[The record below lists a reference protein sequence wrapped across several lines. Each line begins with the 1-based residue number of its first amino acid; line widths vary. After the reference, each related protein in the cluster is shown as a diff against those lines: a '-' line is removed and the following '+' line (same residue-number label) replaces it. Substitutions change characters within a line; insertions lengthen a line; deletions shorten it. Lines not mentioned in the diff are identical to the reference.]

1 MSKLNGKVAVITG
14 AASGMGKAIA
24 LLFASEGSRI
34 IASDINEERLEE
46 LCREAME
53 FEAEIFT
60 IVSDITK
67 QEEIDFVIDTAVKEY
82 GTLDI
87 LVNSAGVMDNFEGAE
102 SVTDQVYESV
112 MKINAE
118 GSFKTIRKALSVFL
132 PKESGTIINIASLAG
147 INGARGG
154 VAYTMSKHAVIGL
167 TKSTGYLYAK
177 KGIRCNAIA
186 PGGVESNISES
197 IDQSKVPALAKE
209 TIIPGMAINPRMGK
223 ASEIAKI
230 ALFLASE
237 ESSFINGEIIA
248 ADSGW
253 NAY

>member
-1 MSKLNGKVAVITG
+1 MGRLKEKVAVITG
-14 AASGMGKAIA
+14 AASGMGKATA
-24 LLFASEGSRI
+24 LLFASEGSKI
-34 IASDINEERLEE
+34 VASDIHKERLEALE
-46 LCREAME
+46 E
-53 FEAEIFT
+53 EIKNAGGSIVA

-67 QEEIDFVIDTAVKEY
+67 QEDVDKLIDTAVSEF

-87 LVNSAGVMDNFEGAE
+87 LVNSAGIMDNFDGAADL
-102 SVTDQVYESV
+102 SNTVYDRV

-132 PKESGTIINIASLAG
+132 PKESGVIVNIASLAG
-147 INGARGG
+147 VNGGRGG
-154 VAYTMSKHAVIGL
+154 VVYTMSKHAVVGL

-197 IDQSKVPALAKE
+197 IDYTKVSPLAKE
-209 TIIPGMAINPRMGK
+209 TIMPGTSLNPRMGK
-223 ASEIAKI
+223 AEEIARI
-230 ALFLASE
+230 ALFLASD
-237 ESSFINGEIIA
+237 ESSFVNGEVIV